1 MTETTETVAAA
12 PAAAEPTKPVPVEEA
27 AAEKP
32 AENGH
37 GDAAEGEAQ
46 TNGTNGTTDEAA
58 KEEEKKE
65 DPPKEMR
72 SIVLTGFGGFK
83 GVKILKKPEPT
94 AQAGEVLIR
103 VRAWWV
109 IEILLFRRSTRC
121 CWSTNYA
128 FPLNVSM
135 TFDWWQTSLDTRSDT
150 WRLDPRLLLPW
161 ERRRNI

>member
-12 PAAAEPTKPVPVEEA
+12 PATTEPTKAAPAEEA

-37 GDAAEGEAQ
+37 GDAAATEGEAQ
-46 TNGTNGTTDEAA
+46 TNGNGTAEEAA

-72 SIVLTGFGGFK
+72 SIVLTGFGGYK

-94 AQAGEVLIR
+94 AAAGEVLIR
-103 VRAWWV
+103 VRAW
-109 IEILLFRRSTRC
+109 
-121 CWSTNYA
+121 
-128 FPLNVSM
+128 
-135 TFDWWQTSLDTRSDT
+135 
-150 WRLDPRLLLPW
+150 
-161 ERRRNI
+161 

>member
-1 MTETTETVAAA
+1 MNTNETDNSAVLKNSSRLSFIFQPTHFQFPLVYNLIKNLFVLVSFAGSTQSYKKHFKMTETNETVAAA
-12 PAAAEPTKPVPVEEA
+12 PATTEPTKTAPVEEA
-27 AAEKP
+27 PAKP

-37 GDAAEGEAQ
+37 GDAAAADAEPQ
-46 TNGTNGTTDEAA
+46 TNGNGTAEEAA

-103 VRAWWV
+103 VRAW
-109 IEILLFRRSTRC
+109 
-121 CWSTNYA
+121 
-128 FPLNVSM
+128 
-135 TFDWWQTSLDTRSDT
+135 
-150 WRLDPRLLLPW
+150 
-161 ERRRNI
+161 

>member
-1 MTETTETVAAA
+1 MTETNETVAAA
-12 PAAAEPTKPVPVEEA
+12 PATTEPTKAAPVETSEA
-27 AAEKP
+27 AAKP

-37 GDAAEGEAQ
+37 DDAEPH
-46 TNGTNGTTDEAA
+46 TNGNGTTEEAA

-109 IEILLFRRSTRC
+109 IEIFLLIDISIA
-121 CWSTNYA
+121 S
-128 FPLNVSM
+128 
-135 TFDWWQTSLDTRSDT
+135 
-150 WRLDPRLLLPW
+150 LLLRKIIKVISTEKIP
-161 ERRRNI
+161 

>member
-12 PAAAEPTKPVPVEEA
+12 PATTEPTKATPVEEP

-32 AENGH
+32 AENGN
-37 GDAAEGEAQ
+37 GEAAAEGEAQ
-46 TNGTNGTTDEAA
+46 TNGNGTSEEAA

-72 SIVLTGFGGFK
+72 SIVLTGFGGYK

-94 AQAGEVLIR
+94 AAAGEVLIR

-109 IEILLFRRSTRC
+109 IEILLIYL
-121 CWSTNYA
+121 CWCVES
-128 FPLNVSM
+128 FSG
-135 TFDWWQTSLDTRSDT
+135 
-150 WRLDPRLLLPW
+150 
-161 ERRRNI
+161 

>member
-1 MTETTETVAAA
+1 MTETNETVAAA
-12 PAAAEPTKPVPVEEA
+12 PAATEPTKAVPVEEA
-27 AAEKP
+27 PAKP

-37 GDAAEGEAQ
+37 DETAAADAEPH
-46 TNGTNGTTDEAA
+46 TNGKESTEEAA

-103 VRAWWV
+103 VRAW
-109 IEILLFRRSTRC
+109 
-121 CWSTNYA
+121 
-128 FPLNVSM
+128 
-135 TFDWWQTSLDTRSDT
+135 
-150 WRLDPRLLLPW
+150 
-161 ERRRNI
+161 